1 MIRQLTAS
9 ELKERLD
16 NNSGDKLVVLDVREP
31 WERNICALPGAT
43 GIPMR
48 EIPARAEELPKDAE
62 IVVLCH
68 HGVRSQQ
75 VAVFL
80 ERSGFAKINNLV
92 GGIAAWAREVDPKM
106 PTY

>member
-1 MIRQLTAS
+1 MIRQLTVR

-16 NNSGDKLVVLDVREP
+16 KGTNDFVLIDVREP
-31 WERNICALPGAT
+31 WELNVCSLPGT
-43 GIPMR
+43 MSIPMR
-48 EIPARAEELPKDAE
+48 AIPARYPELP
-62 IVVLCH
+62 LMCH

-75 VAVFL
+75 VAYFL
-80 ERSGFAKINNLV
+80 ERQGFDKLNNLV